1 MLVPSCSLVALI
13 MLLILIFI
21 VCIFLKIELMY
32 IFTAFISVLITLLS
46 PITKTFLQEKN
57 ICKKRKNNCH
67 LWHVWLFTD
76 SARTLR
82 LCTYC
87 SWWPAGLPHQLRE
100 WGLSALAYACLLPA
114 PPSSPPRTTSA
125 GPLNGS
131 SGWSRKK
138 HTLQGEPSEDK
149 TITLGMLC
157 IVYIYLYF
165 YIPGL

>member
-67 LWHVWLFTD
+67 L
-76 SARTLR
+76 
-82 LCTYC
+82 
-87 SWWPAGLPHQLRE
+87 
-100 WGLSALAYACLLPA
+100 
-114 PPSSPPRTTSA
+114 
-125 GPLNGS
+125 
-131 SGWSRKK
+131 
-138 HTLQGEPSEDK
+138 
-149 TITLGMLC
+149 
-157 IVYIYLYF
+157 
-165 YIPGL
+165 